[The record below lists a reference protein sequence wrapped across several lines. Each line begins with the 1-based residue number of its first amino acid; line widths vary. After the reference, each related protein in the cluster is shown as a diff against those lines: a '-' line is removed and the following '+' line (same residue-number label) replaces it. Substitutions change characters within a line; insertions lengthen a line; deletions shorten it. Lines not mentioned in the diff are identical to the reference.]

1 MADHVLVVDDD
12 PVQRRLL
19 EGMLDKLGYKTVM
32 AESGEVA
39 LEKLSGKKGNQIS
52 SVVLDLV
59 MPGMDGMAVLEEMKN
74 AKLRQPV
81 IVQTAQGS
89 VETAVNAMRAGATDF
104 VIKPAAPQRLHVSL
118 QNALKINALQGEIK
132 RINKSTSG
140 KLTIDEI
147 ISASPNMDK
156 VKDVACRASNSNI
169 PVLIEGESGVG
180 KEMIA
185 RAIQGMSERASKS
198 FVTVNCGALPENLVE
213 SILFGHEKGAFTGA
227 SDKHL
232 GKFQEANGGTLF
244 LDEVGELPLDIQVKL
259 LRAIQE
265 GEIDP
270 VGSSKPVK
278 VDIRIVSATNR
289 NLIEEVKAGNFRE
302 DLYYR
307 LNVLPLTVPP
317 LRERREDIPA
327 LLRHFVARIA
337 AEEGR
342 PNIKSVDQQALAM
355 LCAYDWPGNIRQLEN
370 AVFRAVVLCDGDELG
385 VNEFPQVAMETN
397 MPLPSV
403 LPEITPPPMATS
415 VDSMPIEVE
424 PSVEET
430 HAMPAHE
437 GLLLVDHDGDVISLE
452 NAECQIIRFAIDKY
466 EGRMSTVAKK
476 LGIGRST
483 LYRKLREYGLEEV
496 EETPKQS
503 EVMIG

>member
-1 MADHVLVVDDD
+1 MADQVLVVDDD

-39 LEKLSGKKGNQIS
+39 LEKLNGKKGNQIS

-198 FVTVNCGALPENLVE
+198 GDAGVDLATPAPIEAAMTKLDGLVT
-213 SILFGHEKGAFTGA
+213 
-227 SDKHL
+227 
-232 GKFQEANGGTLF
+232 Q
-244 LDEVGELPLDIQVKL
+244 LDEL
-259 LRAIQE
+259 L
-265 GEIDP
+265 
-270 VGSSKPVK
+270 
-278 VDIRIVSATNR
+278 
-289 NLIEEVKAGNFRE
+289 
-302 DLYYR
+302 
-307 LNVLPLTVPP
+307 
-317 LRERREDIPA
+317 
-327 LLRHFVARIA
+327 
-337 AEEGR
+337 
-342 PNIKSVDQQALAM
+342 
-355 LCAYDWPGNIRQLEN
+355 
-370 AVFRAVVLCDGDELG
+370 
-385 VNEFPQVAMETN
+385 
-397 MPLPSV
+397 
-403 LPEITPPPMATS
+403 
-415 VDSMPIEVE
+415 
-424 PSVEET
+424 
-430 HAMPAHE
+430 
-437 GLLLVDHDGDVISLE
+437 
-452 NAECQIIRFAIDKY
+452 
-466 EGRMSTVAKK
+466 
-476 LGIGRST
+476 
-483 LYRKLREYGLEEV
+483 
-496 EETPKQS
+496 
-503 EVMIG
+503 